1 MAYCNQ
7 DDILKLIPR
16 DELAELTTETGDEPD
31 PEVVSEAIA
40 KAEAEIDSYLGTR
53 YAVPLSPV
61 PAIVKSLAA
70 DLALY
75 HLYSRRSVAPP
86 VRRQKYVDAVAFLKE
101 VAAGR
106 ALIEGAG
113 GEPPAARREVA
124 EVESATRIFT
134 RDTQG
139 DW

>member
-1 MAYCNQ
+1 MAYCDLN
-7 DDILKLIPR
+7 DLLKMMPLA
-16 DELAELTTETGDEPD
+16 ELAELTAESGYEPD
-31 PEVVSEAIA
+31 ETVVAEAVA

-61 PAIVKSLAA
+61 PAIVKSVAA
-70 DLALY
+70 DLAFY
-75 HLYSRRSVAPP
+75 HLYSRRSVAPS

-106 ALIEGAG
+106 ALIESAG
-113 GEPPAARREVA
+113 GEPPAARRDVA
-124 EVESATRIFT
+124 EVESGTRLFT
-134 RDTQG
+134 RGTQG